1 MLNMDRLN
9 RGIIKV
15 NGEDSLN
22 YLQAL
27 ITNDAKKIAN
37 NESCYSLILTP
48 QGKYLFDFFLYKI
61 NQEEYLIDCNL
72 DRVLELISKLELYKL
87 RSKVSITNLSNEL
100 MVVFGE
106 EKEGYVFKDP
116 RSENMGFRSI
126 VKNDDRPVF
135 EDNYHAHRMNL
146 KTIIPEGELDLEQN
160 KSFPLEWGL
169 ELLNAI
175 SFDKGCY
182 VGQEV
187 IARTKYRGVVRKQPM
202 KVTAAVDLPAKDTEI
217 YAGESKIGV
226 MASSFG
232 KVGIALIRVEDYL
245 ENKNNE
251 FKAGDIKVIL

>member
-1 MLNMDRLN
+1 M
-9 RGIIKV
+9 
-15 NGEDSLN
+15 
-22 YLQAL
+22 QAL
-27 ITNDAKKIAN
+27 ITNDVKKIAN

-61 NQEEYLIDCNL
+61 NQEEFLIDCNL
-72 DRVLELISKLELYKL
+72 GKVSELISKLELYKL
-87 RSKVSITNLSNEL
+87 RSKVNITNLSDTF

-106 EKEGYVFKDP
+106 EGEGYKFIDP
-116 RSENMGFRSI
+116 RSASLGMRSI
-126 VKNDDRPVF
+126 IKNDNRPIF
-135 EDNYHAHRMNL
+135 EDNYHTHRMGLN
-146 KTIIPEGELDLEQN
+146 TIIPEGELDLEQN

-202 KVTAAVDLPAKDTEI
+202 KVTASVDLPPKDTEI

-245 ENKNNE
+245 ANKNNE